1 MDNTKYYT
9 VKEFAE
15 LSGTTQQAVYKR
27 LNGTLKDYV
36 VIANEKKYI
45 KATALNEHS
54 TPKPKPE
61 QGVST
66 EYNQP
71 FNNPTTTLNNAVEQ
85 PYNNAL
91 NYIIETLK
99 EQITEKDKQLSEKDK
114 QIELLQNTIND
125 YIKQSEQKDLFI
137 QEQTAKITSLLE
149 QSQQIT
155 NQFQL
160 LQLADKADKPK
171 AKNLIQRLF
180 SKRQDDTEN

>member
-15 LSGTTQQAVYKR
+15 LNGTTQQAVYKR
-27 LNGTLKDYV
+27 LNSTLKEYV
-36 VIANEKKYI
+36 IIDNGKKYI
-45 KATALNEHS
+45 KETALNDLAQKHVFSAE
-54 TPKPKPE
+54 
-61 QGVST
+61 
-66 EYNQP
+66 EYQP
-71 FNNPTTTLNNAVEQ
+71 FNNVKQQFNNTLNDT
-85 PYNNAL
+85 
-91 NYIIETLK
+91 IEILK
-99 EQITEKDKQLSEKDK
+99 EQLAEKDKQLSEKDR

-125 YIKQSEQKDLFI
+125 YIKQAEQKDLFI
-137 QEQTAKITSLLE
+137 QEQTAKITSLLEQSLE

-180 SKRQDDTEN
+180 SKKQDNTEN

>member
-36 VIANEKKYI
+36 VIANGKKYI

-54 TPKPKPE
+54 TPEPKPE

-71 FNNPTTTLNNAVEQ
+71 FNNPTATLNNAIEQ

-99 EQITEKDKQLSEKDK
+99 EQITEKDKQLSEKDR
-114 QIELLQNTIND
+114 QIELLQSTIND

-180 SKRQDDTEN
+180 SKRQDDTES